1 MAVTLEQVKTYLR
14 VDLDVEDDLIRQCI
28 RGAESYLTN
37 AIDNFAA
44 YCKYRDFDESADILR
59 LAVIA
64 EMYTH
69 RDGTDEKAQAFP
81 YFIRSVIAQL
91 QHYVPA
97 GGEPP

>member
-14 VDLDVEDDLIRQCI
+14 VDLEVEDDLIKQCM
-28 RGAESYLTN
+28 RGAQSYLTN
-37 AIDNFAA
+37 AIDKFAV
-44 YCKYRDFDESADILR
+44 YCKYGDFDESADILR

-69 RDGTDEKAQAFP
+69 RDGTDEKAQTFP
-81 YFIRSVIAQL
+81 YFIRSMIAQL

>member
-14 VDLDVEDDLIRQCI
+14 VDLDVEDDLIRQCM

-44 YCKYRDFDESADILR
+44 YCKYGDFDESADILR

-69 RDGTDEKAQAFP
+69 RDGTDEKAQMFP
-81 YFIRSVIAQL
+81 YFIRSTIAQL

>member
-14 VDLDVEDDLIRQCI
+14 VDLDVEDGLIKQCM

-37 AIDNFAA
+37 AIDNFAV
-44 YCKYRDFDESADILR
+44 YCKYGDFDESADILR

-69 RDGTDEKAQAFP
+69 RDGTQMFP
-81 YFIRSVIAQL
+81 YFIRSMIAQL

>member
-1 MAVTLEQVKTYLR
+1 MAVTLEHVKTYLR
-14 VDLDVEDDLIRQCI
+14 VDLDVEDDLIKQCM

-44 YCKYRDFDESADILR
+44 YCKYEDFDESANILR

-64 EMYTH
+64 EMYMH
-69 RDGTDEKAQAFP
+69 RDGTDEKAQEFP
-81 YFIRSVIAQL
+81 YFIRSMIAQL

-97 GGEPP
+97 GGAP